1 MLLVK
6 TYLDKSAIHG
16 LGVFAGEVIRR
27 GTKVWRFVDGF
38 DRVYS
43 PTQFAKLPKP
53 ARDYIWN
60 YGYRVDGEILLTID
74 HDHHMNHSDKAN
86 THWHNGYIVASRTIR
101 KGEEITND
109 YRQFGA
115 GFCAAFLK
123 RKLRVVA
130 NNPGPRDDALGC
142 GAPVAFGRVIGR
154 SSKVR
159 TVRFAKVCASRV
171 FADHPSNQ
179 TLPPACRRRV
189 LLNPTADLLHHPTH
203 ATRPRHESPK

>member
-16 LGVFAGEVIRR
+16 LGVFAGEVIRK

-38 DRVYS
+38 DRAYS

-60 YGYRVDGEILLTID
+60 YGYRVDGEILLTSD
-74 HDHHMNHSDKAN
+74 HDHHMNHSDNAN
-86 THWHNGYIVASRTIR
+86 THWHNGHIVATRTIR
-101 KGEEITND
+101 KGEEITNN
-109 YRQFGA
+109 YRQFDA

-130 NNPGPRDDALGC
+130 NNPGLREDATWL
-142 GAPVAFGRVIGR
+142 RR
-154 SSKVR
+154 
-159 TVRFAKVCASRV
+159 ASRLRKGDRKV
-171 FADHPSNQ
+171 
-179 TLPPACRRRV
+179 V
-189 LLNPTADLLHHPTH
+189 
-203 ATRPRHESPK
+203 